1 MRRWGCLMARFGTSG
16 LMRVFRRLW
25 PQIRREKK
33 LLWLSTAAL
42 LAEVGMRVIEPW
54 PMKFVIDRVLDK
66 GGRHSGSGDFLTVSD
81 PLTLVAFAALATVI
95 FGGLRALAS
104 YGNTVG
110 LALLGNRVLTEVR
123 ADLYRHL
130 QALSLSFHNKAR
142 NGELMVR
149 VMSDV
154 GMLRDVTVSA
164 MLPFATNL
172 LMVVGMVV
180 VMFWLNWQLALLSLT
195 TLPLF
200 WFRTSQLTRR
210 LHEASRDQRRREGA
224 MAATAAESLGAI
236 KVVQALSLESV
247 FSRAFANEN
256 DKSLEQGA
264 RAARLEAGLERTVDV
279 LIAISSALVLWYG
292 ARLVLRGVLT
302 AGGLVVFLTY
312 LKNAF
317 KPVRDFAK
325 YTGRLA
331 KASAAGERVL
341 DLFDRVPELRN
352 REDAVEAP
360 AFAGTIEFRN
370 ADFGYEAGHLVLH
383 HLNLRIEPGER
394 VALVGESGAG
404 KSTIASLL
412 LRLYDP
418 EGGEVRI
425 DGRDIRCYTL
435 KSLRGQISV
444 VLQDTLL
451 FAASVSE
458 NIAFG
463 VPNATVEQIVAAARL
478 ASADDFIRA
487 LPQGYDTVLGER
499 GVTISTG
506 QRQRLGIARA
516 AIRRSPILLL
526 DEPTTGLDEEN
537 RAAVAAALER
547 LARGRTTLLIT
558 HDLALGA
565 SADRVVFLQ
574 SGQILESGTHD
585 ELMRAAG
592 RYSTLFELQS
602 GARQQWRGV
611 DRANALIA

>member
-1 MRRWGCLMARFGTSG
+1 
-16 LMRVFRRLW
+16 
-25 PQIRREKK
+25 
-33 LLWLSTAAL
+33 
-42 LAEVGMRVIEPW
+42 MRVIEPW
-54 PMKFVIDRVLDK
+54 PMKFVIDRVLDPRR
-66 GGRHSGSGDFLTVSD
+66 GAGAGAGARLVTFTD
-81 PLTLVAFAALATVI
+81 PLSLITLAAVATVI

-110 LALLGNRVLTEVR
+110 LSILGNRVLTELR
-123 ADLYRHL
+123 ADLYRHI
-130 QALSLSFHNKAR
+130 QALSLSFHNRAR
-142 NGELMVR
+142 SGELMVR

-154 GMLRDVTVSA
+154 GMLRDVAVTA
-164 MLPFATNL
+164 LLPFATNIL
-172 LMVVGMVV
+172 IVTGMIG
-180 VMFWLNWQLALLSLT
+180 VMFWLEWRLALLSLV

-200 WFRTSQLTRR
+200 WIRTSQLTRR
-210 LHEASRDQRRREGA
+210 LHESSREQRRREGA
-224 MAATAAESLGAI
+224 MAASAAEAIGAI

-247 FSRAFANEN
+247 FSRAFATEN

-264 RAARLEAGLERTVDV
+264 RSARLEAGLERTVDL

-292 ARLVLRGVLT
+292 AHLVLRGALT

-341 DLFDRVPELRN
+341 DLFDRVPELADRS
-352 REDAVEAP
+352 DAIEAP
-360 AFAGTIEFRN
+360 AFAGDVEFCQTTFCYQP
-370 ADFGYEAGHLVLH
+370 DHPVLNG
-383 HLNLRIEPGER
+383 LNLRIGRGET

-418 EGGEVRI
+418 ETGDIRI
-425 DGRDIRCYTL
+425 DGHDIRTY
-435 KSLRGQISV
+435 KMESLRRQISV

-451 FAASVSE
+451 FAGTIRE
-458 NIAFG
+458 NIELG
-463 VPNATVEQIVAAARL
+463 VAGATMEQVQEAARL
-478 ASADDFIRA
+478 ASADDFIRRF
-487 LPQGYDTVLGER
+487 PEGYDTIVGER
-499 GVTISTG
+499 GVTISSG

-516 AIRRSPILLL
+516 AVRRSPILVL

-537 RAAVAAALER
+537 RAAVAAALGR

-565 SADRVVFLQ
+565 FADRIIFLEA
-574 SGQILESGTHD
+574 GRIAESGTHNQ
-585 ELMRAAG
+585 LMREGG
-592 RYSTLFELQS
+592 RYASIFSLQT
-602 GARQQWRGV
+602 GARSIRPPAAKA
-611 DRANALIA
+611 DALIA

>member
-1 MRRWGCLMARFGTSG
+1 MSEFGTGG
-16 LMRVFRRLW
+16 LVQVFRRLW
-25 PQIRREKK
+25 PQIRHEKK

-54 PMKFVIDRVLDK
+54 PMKFVIDRVLDSS
-66 GGRHSGSGDFLTVSD
+66 GRHAVRADFLTMTD
-81 PLTLVAFAALATVI
+81 PRTLVLFAALATVI
-95 FGGLRALAS
+95 FGALRALAS

-154 GMLRDVTVSA
+154 GMLRDVTVGA
-164 MLPFATNL
+164 LLPFATNV
-172 LMVVGMVV
+172 LMVVGMVG
-180 VMFWLNWQLALLSLT
+180 VMFWLDWRLALLSLT
-195 TLPLF
+195 ILPLF
-200 WFRTSQLTRR
+200 WTRTKSLTRR

-224 MAATAAESLGAI
+224 MAATAAESIGAI
-236 KVVQALSLESV
+236 KVVQALSLEPV
-247 FSRAFANEN
+247 FSRAFTTQN
-256 DKSLEQGA
+256 DMSLEQGA
-264 RAARLEAGLERTVDV
+264 RATRLEAGLERTVDV

-292 ARLVLRGVLT
+292 GTLVLRGALT
-302 AGGLVVFLTY
+302 VGGLVVFLTY

-352 REDAVEAP
+352 RDDALDAP
-360 AFAGTIEFRN
+360 LFVGKVEFRN
-370 ADFGYEAGHLVLH
+370 ADFGYEPGHLVLRN
-383 HLNLRIEPGER
+383 LNIRIDQGER
-394 VALVGESGAG
+394 VAVVGESGAG

-412 LRLYDP
+412 LRLYDLQS
-418 EGGEVRI
+418 GEVRI
-425 DGRDIRCYTL
+425 DGRDIRCYTIE
-435 KSLRGQISV
+435 SLRRQISV

-451 FAASVSE
+451 FAATVSE
-458 NIAFG
+458 NISLG
-463 VPNATVEQIVAAARL
+463 VTNATAEQIVAAARL
-478 ASADDFIRA
+478 ANADHFIRA
-487 LPQGYDTVLGER
+487 LPQGYDTILGER
-499 GVTISTG
+499 GVTISSG

-516 AIRRSPILLL
+516 AVRSSPILLL

-537 RAAVAAALER
+537 RGAVAAALER
-547 LARGRTTLLIT
+547 LAHGRTTLLIT

-565 SADRVVFLQ
+565 SADRVVFLE
-574 SGQILESGTHD
+574 SGQILESGPHD
-585 ELMRAAG
+585 ELMRAGG
-592 RYSTLFELQS
+592 RYASLFQLQM
-602 GARQQWRGV
+602 GAREKWRSM
-611 DRANALIA
+611 DKANALIA